1 MPIIKVDISKAK
13 LEYLNLISDTE
24 AKEVLGKGWTLP
36 FVYSF
41 QEIRDVY
48 LAFCKYGQDGTI
60 AEFSKKHVLGEIP
73 PEHTKWDDKGRRIL
87 EIKNALINFGIMNKD
102 TLACKKGVFEDIE
115 PGASLTDADL
125 KVFHDIFYHY
135 FRFQEY
141 CSLFVNPRM
150 TTAEKQALTEEQI
163 MKESGVMFY
172 YGSAGSR
179 VDTFFYT
186 LKNPETLF
194 RFPLNIIGK
203 VKGGFV
209 RFWDMFLSW
218 TGQLGLV
225 ERLNMKRQGYLLSN
239 DKAFS
244 AAFFINPYCEV
255 DVQAVLDDKFH
266 RQLLIDISDLV
277 MEICLRYRCSISG
290 AQQAVIAFYHAF
302 PEYVSLIRTSEIFI
316 KETEL
321 NINDRLLY
329 PKYKGSYVSHIK
341 LRKNGR
347 EGV

>member
-1 MPIIKVDISKAK
+1 MAANVDISKAK
-13 LEYLNLISDTE
+13 VEYLDLISDTE
-24 AKEVLGKGWTLP
+24 AKEVLGKGWSLP

-41 QEIRDVY
+41 REIRDVY
-48 LAFCKYGQDGTI
+48 LAFCKYGQTGTL
-60 AEFSKKHVLGEIP
+60 AEFSKNHVVGMIP
-73 PEHTKWDDKGRRIL
+73 PEHTRWDDKGRRVL
-87 EIKNALINFGIMNKD
+87 EIKNALINFGFLDKE
-102 TLACKKGVFEDIE
+102 TRYCKKGVFEEIE
-115 PGASLTDADL
+115 PGSSLTDADL
-125 KVFHDIFYHY
+125 NVFRDVFFHY

-150 TTAEKQALTEEQI
+150 TTAEKQALTQDQI
-163 MKESGVMFY
+163 IKESGVLFY
-172 YGSAGSR
+172 YGSAGTR
-179 VDTFFYT
+179 VDSFFYS

-194 RFPLNIIGK
+194 KLPLNDKGK

-239 DKAFS
+239 EKAFS
-244 AAFFINPYCEV
+244 AAYFINPYCAV
-255 DVQAVLDDKFH
+255 DVPAVLDDKFH

-277 MEICLRYRCSISG
+277 MEICLRFRCSING
-290 AQQAVIAFYHAF
+290 AQQAVIDYYQAHT
-302 PEYVSLIRTSEIFI
+302 EVVSLIRTSEIFI

-321 NINDRLLY
+321 NKNDRLLY
-329 PKYKGSYVSHIK
+329 PKYKGSFVSHLK
-341 LRKNGR
+341 LRKNGQ

>member
-1 MPIIKVDISKAK
+1 MPTKKVDISQART
-13 LEYLNLISDTE
+13 EYLNLISDAD
-24 AKEVLGKGWTLP
+24 AKAVLGKGWTLP

-41 QEIRDVY
+41 REIRDVY
-48 LAFCKYGQDGTI
+48 LAFCKYGQKGTV
-60 AEFSKKHVLGEIP
+60 AEFSNNYVAGKIP
-73 PEHTKWDDKGRRIL
+73 PEHTQWDDKGRRVL
-87 EIKNALINFGIMNKD
+87 EIKNALINFGFLNKD
-102 TLACKKGVFEDIE
+102 TLICKKGIFENIE
-115 PGASLTDADL
+115 PGSPLTDTDMRT
-125 KVFHDIFYHY
+125 FQEIFFNY

-141 CSLFVNPRM
+141 CSLFVSPRM
-150 TTAEKQALTEEQI
+150 KTVEKQALTDDRI
-163 MKESGVMFY
+163 MKDSRVLFY
-172 YGSAGSR
+172 YGSAGNR

-186 LKNPETLF
+186 LKTPETLF
-194 RFPLNIIGK
+194 KFPLNDKGK

-218 TGQLGLV
+218 TGQLRLV
-225 ERLNMKRQGYLLSN
+225 ERLNMKRQGYLMSN

-255 DVQAVLDDKFH
+255 DVQSVLDEKFH

-277 MEICLRYRCSISG
+277 MEICLWYRCSISG
-290 AQQAVIAFYHAF
+290 AQQAVIDFYQAH
-302 PEYVSLIRTSEIFI
+302 PDIVSLIRTSEIFI

-321 NINDRLLY
+321 NKNDRILY
-329 PKYKGSYVSHIK
+329 PKYKGSFVSHIK

>member
-1 MPIIKVDISKAK
+1 MPTKKVDISRAK
-13 LEYLNLISDTE
+13 TEYLNLISDTE

-48 LAFCKYGQDGTI
+48 LAFCMFGQTGTV
-60 AEFSKKHVLGEIP
+60 AEFSNRHVVGVIP
-73 PEHTKWDDKGRRIL
+73 PEHSKWGDNGRRVL
-87 EIKNALINFGIMNKD
+87 EIKNALINFGIMEKD
-102 TLACKKGVFEDIE
+102 TLECKKGVFEDIE
-115 PGASLTDADL
+115 PGAPLRDEDL
-125 KVFHDIFYHY
+125 KVFREIFFHY

-141 CSLFVNPRM
+141 SSLFVNPRM
-150 TTAEKQALTEEQI
+150 TTEEKQALTEKQI
-163 MKESGVMFY
+163 LRESGVLY
-172 YGSAGSR
+172 YFGSSGTR

-186 LKNPETLF
+186 LKSPETLF
-194 RFPLNIIGK
+194 KFPLNDNGK

-239 DKAFS
+239 DKAFL
-244 AAFFINPYCEV
+244 AAYFINPYCEV
-255 DVQAVLDDKFH
+255 DVKEVLEDKFP

-277 MEICLRYRCSISG
+277 MEICLQCRCSINA
-290 AQQAVIAFYHAF
+290 AQQAVIDYYLAH
-302 PEYVSLIRTSEIFI
+302 PDVVSLIRTSEIFI

-321 NINDRLLY
+321 NKNDRILY
-329 PKYKGSYVSHIK
+329 PKYKGSFVSHIK
-341 LRKNGR
+341 LRSY
-347 EGV
+347 E

>member
-1 MPIIKVDISKAK
+1 MPTKKVDISKAK
-13 LEYLNLISDTE
+13 IEYLNLISDTE
-24 AKEVLGKGWTLP
+24 AKELLGKGWTLP

-48 LAFCKYGQDGTI
+48 LAFCKYGQTGTVV
-60 AEFSKKHVLGEIP
+60 EFSNKHVVGKIP
-73 PEHTKWDDKGRRIL
+73 PEHTKWDEKGRRVL
-87 EIKNALINFGIMNKD
+87 EIKNALINFGIMDKD
-102 TLACKKGVFEDIE
+102 TLACKNGVFEEIE

-125 KVFHDIFYHY
+125 KVFRDIFFHY

-150 TTAEKQALTEEQI
+150 TTAEKQVLTEDQI
-163 MKESGVMFY
+163 IKESGVLFY
-172 YGSAGSR
+172 YGSTGTR
-179 VDTFFYT
+179 VDTFFYALMNT
-186 LKNPETLF
+186 KTLF
-194 RFPLNIIGK
+194 KIPLNDKGK
-203 VKGGFV
+203 VKGGLV

-239 DKAFS
+239 EKAFS
-244 AAFFINPYCEV
+244 AAYFINPYCEV

-277 MEICLRYRCSISG
+277 MEICLRYRCSING
-290 AQQAVIAFYHAF
+290 AQQEVINYYLTY
-302 PEYVSLIRTSEIFI
+302 PDMVSLIRTSEIFI

-321 NINDRLLY
+321 NKNDRILY
-329 PKYKGSYVSHIK
+329 PKYKGSFVSHIK